1 LALKKQVE
9 IIRDITLGHLA
20 ALTENAFHIGVYISA
35 PHSLDSSLGNVL
47 GHAITGSQSR
57 ERDQDIFKGG
67 FSLQEIRAADM
78 MDKLYFFERE
88 AFCLSESA
96 AAFRFPS
103 PPRNDHPGL
112 PVRRS
117 RSSIAMV
124 PANQD
129 TTHASIELFLNE
141 HQRMIQ
147 PIRMGADDRMRHTFI
162 IGQTGTGKTT
172 LIEAMIMQDV
182 KAGRGLAVI
191 DPHGDMVDN
200 ILGKIPEHRADD
212 VILFDVLDRQ
222 CPLGFNIL
230 EWSTLDERDL
240 IIDDIYTT
248 IDRLYDM
255 KQTGGPIFESN
266 LRGVLKL
273 LMGDQKHD
281 DFTPTL
287 LDFVTCYLSQD
298 FRQWLKERIHDP
310 IVHDFVRE
318 LERTV
323 GEASIKNLSPYITSK
338 FGRYTNDTTLMRI
351 IGQEKTSFNFN
362 QIINQG
368 KVFLVKLGRGRFG
381 SKVSAL
387 LANMLI
393 SRFKYAAMKRGSI
406 RPEMRRDFFLYVDEC
421 HNLPSENFTEL
432 LSEARKFRM
441 GLILVTQYTA
451 QLSEENRKNSFLS
464 AIIGNVGTI
473 IIFRLGQEDAKE
485 MATVL
490 HPYFN
495 SLDVIG
501 LPNWHGYARLQLGND
516 TVPPFSFRTRKD
528 ENLFSEE
535 IAGKIISSSRLMYGM
550 DAKIVDE
557 QIFERR
563 TSWQRD
569 EDIQ

>member
-1 LALKKQVE
+1 
-9 IIRDITLGHLA
+9 
-20 ALTENAFHIGVYISA
+20 
-35 PHSLDSSLGNVL
+35 
-47 GHAITGSQSR
+47 
-57 ERDQDIFKGG
+57 
-67 FSLQEIRAADM
+67 
-78 MDKLYFFERE
+78 
-88 AFCLSESA
+88 
-96 AAFRFPS
+96 
-103 PPRNDHPGL
+103 
-112 PVRRS
+112 
-117 RSSIAMV
+117 
-124 PANQD
+124 
-129 TTHASIELFLNE
+129 
-141 HQRMIQ
+141 
-147 PIRMGADDRMRHTFI
+147 
-162 IGQTGTGKTT
+162 
-172 LIEAMIMQDV
+172 MIMQDV

-298 FRQWLKERIHDP
+298 FRHWLKERIHDP
-310 IVHDFVRE
+310 IVHDFLRE
-318 LERTV
+318 LERTG
-323 GEASIKNLSPYITSK
+323 GEASIRNLSPYITSK

-351 IGQEKTSFNFN
+351 IGQEKTSFNFDE
-362 QIINQG
+362 IINKG
-368 KVFLVKLGRGRFG
+368 KIFLVKLGRGRFG

-387 LANMLI
+387 LANMLV